1 MKSEEVIRLASDN
14 GYETKD
20 AVALKREASG
30 REYWRISNTNSSYVL
45 CYQDPLEGSHDT
57 FINISKSLENHKINA
72 SRVLF
77 HNPEI
82 GITIQTDIGDADLL
96 SIMNEEN
103 KKSLIQQSLELLCK
117 FQSIDIPNLS
127 KFSKKELEDQ
137 SSLFIE
143 VFCSQFLEIKST
155 DALKEFVK
163 QTVENIM
170 LQPWANCH
178 FDYER
183 RNLISDLTENK
194 IHMIDYQDTRI
205 GPIGIDIA
213 GILLDHYYP
222 LNKQDINGHLDF
234 YKSISVYKDKELDF
248 FEILRWGGIQRNLR
262 ILGVLSR
269 LSIEK
274 NLDFRL
280 KDIPMIF
287 NNLIDIMPKNSPG
300 YSFLTNTVKNKLN
313 ERIHNL

>member
-14 GYETKD
+14 GYETKE

-30 REYWRISNTNSSYVL
+30 REYWRISNTNLSYVL

-57 FINISKSLENHKINA
+57 FINISKLLENHKINA

-82 GITIQTDIGDADLL
+82 GITIQTDLGDADLL

-143 VFCSQFLEIKST
+143 VFCHQFLEIKST
-155 DALKEFVK
+155 DALKELIK

-170 LQPWANCH
+170 LQPLANCH

-234 YKSISVYKDKELDF
+234 YKSISAYKDKELDF

-287 NNLIDIMPKNSPG
+287 NNLIAIMPKDSPG

>member
-1 MKSEEVIRLASDN
+1 
-14 GYETKD
+14 
-20 AVALKREASG
+20 
-30 REYWRISNTNSSYVL
+30 
-45 CYQDPLEGSHDT
+45 
-57 FINISKSLENHKINA
+57 
-72 SRVLF
+72 
-77 HNPEI
+77 
-82 GITIQTDIGDADLL
+82 
-96 SIMNEEN
+96 
-103 KKSLIQQSLELLCK
+103 LLCK

-213 GILLDHYYP
+213 GILIDHYYP

-287 NNLIDIMPKNSPG
+287 NNLIAIMPKDSPG
-300 YSFLTNTVKNKLN
+300 YFFLTNTVKNKLN